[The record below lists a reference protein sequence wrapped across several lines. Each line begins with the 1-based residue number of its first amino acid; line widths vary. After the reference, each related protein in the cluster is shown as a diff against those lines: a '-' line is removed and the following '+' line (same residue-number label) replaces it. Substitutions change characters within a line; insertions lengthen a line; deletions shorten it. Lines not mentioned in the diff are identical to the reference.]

1 MVFTPRNRRLRR
13 FELRRSPVD
22 RMWRVWERRFALA
35 LALIHKGQIDARDMV
50 DGPVWVVTGV
60 YPTKRDALDAQGA
73 LNPDYGG
80 QAAPIRGRYAPERKD
95 T

>member
-35 LALIHKGQIDARDMV
+35 LGLVSTSGIAARQWV

-80 QAAPIRGRYAPERKD
+80 NHG
-95 T
+95 

>member
-35 LALIHKGQIDARDMV
+35 LGLVNTSEIEARQSV

-60 YPTKRDALDAQGA
+60 YPIKRDALDAQGA

-80 QAAPIRGRYAPERKD
+80 HGA
-95 T
+95 